1 MKKLIIAAF
10 IASFFLTIGA
20 SAQVKPGLVANNHS
34 GTTKAGMTRIS
45 NSSRT
50 RSTSSTPQLTPQIW
64 GNAPIVSLG
73 QHIRQ
78 TSANFANTNTPA
90 VNMRNMPVSAALTQT
105 YLVGVGDI
113 LDIQLPDSPSTK
125 STLYTVLEGGL
136 LDYPL
141 AQEPLPIGGLTTEA
155 IAARLRISIKVLDNP
170 SVSVKVRDYASHA
183 VNVIG
188 FVNVPGA
195 KLLRREAVPL
205 YVVLSE
211 AMPMS
216 DATSVTLIRAGRSA
230 EVVDLRDTNA
240 LSQLVVAGDLIK
252 VSVGPVEPAEFFF
265 TGGEINSPG
274 QKPYHAGLTLT
285 QAILAGGG
293 PGRSAGNQVR
303 VSRQG
308 PDGRLVTTAYN
319 LRNIQSGEI
328 QDPTLQ
334 AGDRIEV
341 TPDK

>member
-10 IASFFLTIGA
+10 IASFFLTLSV
-20 SAQVKPGLVANNHS
+20 SAQVKPGLLANNHPS
-34 GTTKAGMTRIS
+34 TTKSGVTLSAS
-45 NSSRT
+45 
-50 RSTSSTPQLTPQIW
+50 STSELPPKIW
-64 GNAPIVSLG
+64 GNASLVNLG
-73 QHIRQ
+73 QRIRQ
-78 TSANFANTNTPA
+78 MGTNFANTNMPA
-90 VNMRNMPVSAALTQT
+90 GNTGNMPVSAALTQT
-105 YLVGVGDI
+105 YRVGVGDI
-113 LDIQLPDSPSTK
+113 LDIQLPDSLSTK

-141 AQEPLPIGGLTTEA
+141 AQGPLLIGGLTTEA
-155 IAARLRISIKVLDNP
+155 IAARLRTSIKVLDNP

-188 FVNVPGA
+188 FVGIPGA

-216 DATSVTLIRAGRSA
+216 DATSATLIRAGRSG

-240 LSQLVVAGDLIK
+240 MSQLVVAGDVIK
-252 VSVGPVEPAEFFF
+252 VSVNPVGLAEFFF
-265 TGGEINSPG
+265 AGGEINSPG

-285 QAILAGGG
+285 QAILASGG
-293 PGRSAGNQVR
+293 PTSPAGNQVR

-308 PDGRLVTTAYN
+308 SDGRLVTTEYN
-319 LRNIQSGEI
+319 LRNIQSGMI
-328 QDPTLQ
+328 QDPALRV
-334 AGDRIEV
+334 GDRIEV
-341 TPDK
+341 TREK